1 MEKLRKVLKLLNPDR
16 PQSEAELSVEINKQD
31 QDHEAFLGRT
41 GKDSH
46 VLTRITLRQRA
57 TKAVATKR

>member
-41 GKDSH
+41 G
-46 VLTRITLRQRA
+46 RQPCPYQNNL
-57 TKAVATKR
+57 KAKGNQSSDY